1 MSFTSPPLNRNAST
15 RQATAARTSHHTQT
29 VPQYTIDDALELT
42 GHMAGAV
49 EYYRDKFLPS
59 TFGVLVQRVLEE
71 SDNRFNKA
79 IRTGD
84 LEHVVNLK

>member
-1 MSFTSPPLNRNAST
+1 
-15 RQATAARTSHHTQT
+15 
-29 VPQYTIDDALELT
+29 
-42 GHMAGAV
+42 MAGAV